1 MSDLQLSLLGVGG
14 LAIVAVFIYNRW
26 QVMRARREA
35 SDAFSS
41 NHPDAL
47 MPAADH
53 PRKPVRPEAV
63 DRAAREAVNEATSRE
78 TVPLPPRSPEAHSTS
93 PQVDYAIEVDLP
105 EPVAGARILETW
117 NSLSS
122 GLGSRARLWRQGDAG
137 LLPLTATDPCNRI
150 ICAIQLVDR
159 SGVVGES
166 ELIAFRSSAETLATR
181 LGVPVHAPEMRDALE
196 RAREI
201 DSVCADAD
209 IQIVMHLTVPDGE
222 PFPAE
227 RLRQLSLEAG
237 LAGSGE
243 EALTFRDASGA
254 ELFSLAA
261 HPAGRGAWV
270 KATGASLTMDVPRTP
285 DVEASY
291 ALMARMGRTLA
302 EGIQGSLSDDNG
314 RPLDDAALQ
323 AIARQVT
330 AVRTALEGHGIVPG
344 SALALRLFS

>member
-26 QVMRARREA
+26 QVLRARRAA
-35 SDAFSS
+35 SEAFSS

-47 MPAADH
+47 MPGADQ

-63 DRAAREAVNEATSRE
+63 DRAAREAVAEGAGKE
-78 TVPLPPRSPEAHSTS
+78 QVPQVPQLPEAHSTS

-105 EPVAGARILETW
+105 EPVSGARILEIW
-117 NSLSS
+117 SSASS
-122 GLGSRARLWRQGDAG
+122 GLGSRARLWRDGDTG
-137 LLPLTATDPCNRI
+137 LLPLTAGDACTRI
-150 ICAIQLVDR
+150 VCAIQLVDR

-181 LGVPVHAPEMRDALE
+181 LGVSVRAPEMRDALD

-201 DSVCADAD
+201 DSVCAEAD
-209 IQIVMHLTVPDGE
+209 IQIVMHLTVPNGR

-227 RLRQLSLEAG
+227 RLRQLSIEAG
-237 LAGSGE
+237 LVASGE
-243 EALTFRDASGA
+243 EVLTYRDASGA

-261 HPAGRGAWV
+261 DPAGRGAWV
-270 KATGASLTMDVPRTP
+270 NATGASLAMDVPRTP

-291 ALMARMGRTLA
+291 ALMARVGKSLA

-314 RPLDDAALQ
+314 RLLDDAALQ

-344 SALALRLFS
+344 APLALRLFS